1 MYRRDFLKMVG
12 GTAAA
17 LSFPKPFFNFPLKEN
32 EKRPNILWIV
42 TEDINDD
49 LSCYGDKYSYTPNL
63 DKLAGEGI
71 RFTNVYDHSGVC
83 APTRSGIITCM
94 YPTTMGS
101 GNMRCSAVP
110 PSEIKCFTEYL
121 RAAGYF
127 CTNNDKTD
135 YNFKT
140 SPSVKTETAA
150 PVSAWDE
157 NGSQAHWRNRLK
169 DQPFFSVFNIFTT
182 HESQIRVSEKQ
193 FEKNISHVDPKN
205 LHKRKDA
212 VLPPYYPDTPVVRN
226 DWAKYYDLITAM
238 DIQVKEI
245 LDQLK
250 DDGLENDTIV
260 FFYGDNGRGLP
271 RAKRWIYDSGI
282 KMGLLVR
289 WPKHFKPGS
298 INDDL
303 VEFIDLGA
311 AVLSLAGVQIP
322 PYFQGIPFLGE
333 SSGEKREYIFAAR
346 DRMDERYDIIRAVRD
361 KKFKYIRNFM
371 PFLPYAQHIEYMDQM
386 PTMKEMRRLNAE
398 GKLNAVQKLFFRKTK
413 PLEELYDTTADPYE
427 VNNLAGKP
435 EYAKTLSKMRK
446 ALNEWMLETEDTGLI
461 PEPVLMTS
469 MRPQIKWEK
478 TGNPYISYIKRNGD
492 SFDIKIDCETE
503 GASIVYKVNDDKNW
517 KLFSKKIK
525 VKNNSVLH
533 AQANRLGFDT
543 SDAASFTVNN
553 SLRALPIKEK
563 INRDWK
569 QTFRKDN
576 LFKRLLALKDL
587 DFLPAEKS
595 LPILYRSLKD
605 KSDSVRYW
613 AVLGIHHKSDSG
625 ERIKDAKEQFK
636 KIISDKSPVVRIA
649 CAHALCDWNE
659 ESTAIPVLIKELEH
673 PLESVQLHAAIAL
686 DSIGYKIKPYSD
698 QIKKKLIP
706 NSDDY
711 VQKVLRHTT
720 ERLFEE

>member
-17 LSFPKPFFNFPLKEN
+17 LSIPKSLFSFPLREN

-101 GNMRCSAVP
+101 GDMRCSAVP

-121 RAAGYF
+121 RAAGYY

-140 SPSVKTETAA
+140 SPDVKTETAA
-150 PVSAWDE
+150 PASAWDD
-157 NGSQAHWRNRLK
+157 NDSKAHWRNRDK

-182 HESQIRVSEKQ
+182 HESQIRVPEEKFQ
-193 FEKNISHVDPKN
+193 KNIAHVDPKN

-250 DDGLENDTIV
+250 EDNLEDDTIV

-289 WPKHFKPGS
+289 WPEHFKPGS
-298 INDDL
+298 INDNL

-311 AVLSLAGVQIP
+311 TVLSLAGVQIP
-322 PYFQGIPFLGE
+322 DYFQGVPFLGE
-333 SSGEKREYIFAAR
+333 LSGKKREYIFAAR

-371 PFLPYAQHIEYMDQM
+371 PFLPYAQNIEYMDQM
-386 PTMKEMRRLNAE
+386 PTMKEMRRFNAE
-398 GKLNAVQKLFFRKTK
+398 GKLNDVQKLFFRDIK
-413 PLEELYDTTADPYE
+413 PLEELYDITTDPYE
-427 VNNLAGKP
+427 VNNLAGQS
-435 EYAKTLSKMRK
+435 EYTRILVKMRDV
-446 ALNEWMLETEDTGLI
+446 LNEWMLETEDTGLI
-461 PEPVLMTS
+461 PEPILVSS
-469 MRPQIKWEK
+469 MRPQISWEK
-478 TGNPYISYIKRNGD
+478 TAKPYLSYIKRNGEY
-492 SFDIKIDCETE
+492 FDLEIDCETE
-503 GASIVYKVNDDKNW
+503 GASIVYNIGTNKNW
-517 KLFSKKIK
+517 KLFSKRIK
-525 VKNNSVLH
+525 VKNNKTLNVK
-533 AQANRLGFDT
+533 ANRLGFDI
-543 SDAASFTVNN
+543 SDTVSFIVNKNLKASPV
-553 SLRALPIKEK
+553 KEK
-563 INRDWK
+563 RNRDWK
-569 QTFRKDN
+569 ENFRKDN
-576 LFKRLLALKDL
+576 LFKRMLEIKNL
-587 DFLPAEKS
+587 DFLPDKES
-595 LPILYRSLKD
+595 LPKLYRALED
-605 KSDSVRYW
+605 KSDSIRYW
-613 AVLGIHHKSDSG
+613 AVLGIHYKSHSPDEIS
-625 ERIKDAKEQFK
+625 KAKKYFK
-636 KIISDKSPVVRIA
+636 SIISDDSPVIRIA
-649 CAHALCDWNE
+649 SAHALCDWNE
-659 ESTAIPVLIKELEH
+659 EAAAIPVLIKELEH
-673 PLESVQLHAAIAL
+673 PLESVRLHAAIAL
-686 DSIGYKIKPYSD
+686 DSIGDKIQPYSK
-698 QIKKKLIP
+698 QIKKMLKP
-706 NSDDY
+706 NVIDY
-711 VQKVLRHTT
+711 DQKVLRHAV
-720 ERLFEE
+720 EGIS

>member
-17 LSFPKPFFNFPLKEN
+17 LSMPKSLFSFQTGEN

-42 TEDINDD
+42 TEDINND
-49 LSCYGDKYSYTPNL
+49 LGCYGDKYSYTPNL

-94 YPTTMGS
+94 YPTAIGS
-101 GNMRCSAVP
+101 GDMRCSAVP

-140 SPSVKTETAA
+140 SSFKTETDAFIS
-150 PVSAWDE
+150 VWDE
-157 NGSQAHWRNRLK
+157 NSSKAHWRNRDK

-182 HESQIRVSEKQ
+182 HESQIRVPEEQ
-193 FEKNISHVDPKN
+193 FEKNIANVDPKY
-205 LHKRKDA
+205 LHKRNEA

-238 DIQVKEI
+238 DLQVKDI

-250 DDGLENDTIV
+250 EDGLEEDTIV

-298 INDDL
+298 INNDL

-311 AVLSLAGVQIP
+311 AVLSLTGAQVPQ
-322 PYFQGIPFLGE
+322 YFQGIPFLGKL
-333 SSGEKREYIFAAR
+333 SGEKRKYIFAAR
-346 DRMDERYDIIRAVRD
+346 DRMDERYDIIRAVRN

-371 PFLPYAQHIEYMDQM
+371 PFLPYAQYIEYMDQM
-386 PTMKEMRRLNAE
+386 PTMNEMRRLNAE
-398 GKLNAVQKLFFRKTK
+398 GKLNAVQELFFRKTK
-413 PLEELYDTTADPYE
+413 PLEELYDITTDPYE
-427 VNNLAGKP
+427 INNLAGKP
-435 EYAKTLSKMRK
+435 EYDENLSGMRK
-446 ALNEWMLETEDTGLI
+446 ILNDWMIETEDTGLI
-461 PEPVLMTS
+461 PEPVLVNS
-469 MRPQIKWEK
+469 MRPKVLWEK
-478 TGNPYISYIKRNGD
+478 TGNPYISYIKKNGD
-492 SFDIKIDCETE
+492 YFDIELDCTTK
-503 GASIVYKVNDDKNW
+503 GASIVYKIANNKNW

-525 VKNNSVLH
+525 VKNNQTLYTRSS
-533 AQANRLGFDT
+533 RLGFEL
-543 SDAASFTVNN
+543 SDFVSFTINKNIKAV
-553 SLRALPIKEK
+553 AVKEK
-563 INRDWK
+563 TDRDWK
-569 QTFRKDN
+569 EGFRRDN
-576 LFKRLLALKDL
+576 LFRRLIAIKDL
-587 DFLPAEKS
+587 DFLSDEES
-595 LPILYRSLKD
+595 LPKLYRALED
-605 KSDSVRYW
+605 KSDSIRYW
-613 AVLGIHHKSDSG
+613 AVLGIHYKSNSP
-625 ERIKDAKEQFK
+625 ERINKAKKHFE
-636 KIISDKSPVVRIA
+636 KIINDEAPVVRIA

-659 ESTAIPVLIKELEH
+659 EKTAIPLLFKEFEH
-673 PLESVQLHAAIAL
+673 PLESVRLHAAIAL
-686 DSIGYKIKPYSD
+686 DSVGDKIKPYSN
-698 QIKKKLIP
+698 QIKKMLIP
-706 NSDDY
+706 DADDD
-711 VQKVLRHTT
+711 VQKVLRHAAKS
-720 ERLFEE
+720 LI